1 MSRARRIARA
11 VTLLGLL
18 VGWLLLAAA
27 RGRYF
32 DPPRVGREEVD
43 PRAIVVL
50 DGDTVVH
57 EGRLLRFLAVDTP
70 ECAAPWFDGDQ
81 EPWAG
86 RARALVEDA
95 LRGARQ
101 ASILRSGR
109 ADARGRELVHV
120 LVDDVPLAVL
130 LVEAGL
136 ACETVGLYG
145 DGGFPEIAAQVVA
158 RARPVDFEMPWT
170 WRRAHR
176 QVVEGR

>member
-1 MSRARRIARA
+1 MTRPRRLARA
-11 VTLLGLL
+11 LALLALL

-57 EGRLLRFLAVDTP
+57 GGRLLRFLAVDTP

-86 RARALVEDA
+86 RARSFVEDA
-95 LRGARQ
+95 LRGAHR
-101 ASILRSGR
+101 ATILRGGHPDVHGR
-109 ADARGRELVHV
+109 DLVHV

-136 ACETVGLYG
+136 ACETVSLYG
-145 DGGFPEIAAQVVA
+145 DGGFPEIAALVVA
-158 RARPVDFEMPWT
+158 RARPVAFERPWT
-170 WRRAHR
+170 WRRLHR
-176 QVVEGR
+176 RPPE